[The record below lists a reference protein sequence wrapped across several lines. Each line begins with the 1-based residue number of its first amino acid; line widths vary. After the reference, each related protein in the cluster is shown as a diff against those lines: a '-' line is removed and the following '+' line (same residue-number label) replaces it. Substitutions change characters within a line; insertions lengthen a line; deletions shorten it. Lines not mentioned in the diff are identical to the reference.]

1 MVEWSKD
8 LYTNPHIVKK
18 LQNNIIHNNSETE
31 LQSLVQDISI
41 DDPLE
46 YEKVKQHKHVLEDG
60 IRLFNHKPKKGLL
73 YFVDRNI
80 IENSLESK
88 AAFLHA
94 ENSRLDKTALGE
106 FLGEKDFHDLM
117 QAYVDMMNFSNMD
130 FLKVSGKVTL
140 SSNRPFQKSN
150 VHFRIVDFRIFLPLT
165 SFFMKTILEIVE
177 VQKLPFFQFQSL

>member
-60 IRLFNHKPKKGLL
+60 IRLFNQKPKKGMK
-73 YFVDRNI
+73 YFMDRGLVQDS
-80 IENSLESK
+80 IESQ

-94 ENSRLDKTALGE
+94 ENQRLQQELSLLAARVAELENNNTAIAV
-106 FLGEKDFHDLM
+106 HNV
-117 QAYVDMMNFSNMD
+117 AVH
-130 FLKVSGKVTL
+130 GKISEL
-140 SSNRPFQKSN
+140 
-150 VHFRIVDFRIFLPLT
+150 
-165 SFFMKTILEIVE
+165 
-177 VQKLPFFQFQSL
+177 